1 MKKLTLL
8 AVLFCAFALSSCI
21 ETLEEVYLN
30 KDGSGKYSL
39 TFDMSEVFSN
49 PMMKSMIE
57 EAAKEE
63 GGEDMG
69 MDLGET
75 DTLIMMGNGSGGIF
89 DKTVMHM
96 LMSDST
102 GQFKIN
108 MTFPFDDVSEIDQ
121 FYEEFAEEGAGA
133 EANPLGGGG
142 GFFIQG
148 GGFELAKRKLIRKP
162 ADAENSA
169 NDELFAGEDGEF
181 MKMFFASSAYTSV
194 YHLPGSIKSTNIEG
208 AQVEGNTVTVER
220 NFIDLLE
227 GKVGLDGEIS
237 YKRK

>member
-1 MKKLTLL
+1 MKKISLL
-8 AVLFCAFALSSCI
+8 AIVFCAFALTSCI

-30 KDGSGKYSL
+30 KDGSGEYSL

-57 EAAKEE
+57 EAAQEE
-63 GGEDMG
+63 GAEELG

-75 DTLIMMGNGSGGIF
+75 DTLITMGDGSGGIF

-96 LMSDST
+96 VMSDSS

-108 MTFPFDDVSEIDQ
+108 MTFPFEDVSEIDQ
-121 FYEEFAEEGAGA
+121 FYKEFAEEGAGA

-148 GGFELAKRKLIRKP
+148 GSFELGKRKLIRKP
-162 ADAENSA
+162 ADNENNEA
-169 NDELFAGEDGEF
+169 ADLFAGEDGEF
-181 MKMFFASSAYTSV
+181 MKMFFASSSYTSI
-194 YHLPGSIKSTNIEG
+194 YHLPGSVKSTDIED
-208 AQVEGNTVTVER
+208 AKVEGKTVTVER

-227 GKVGLDGEIS
+227 GKVGLDGAIS
-237 YKRK
+237 YKRN